1 MDTVVRRSRRRRLKL
16 DLKTLNLAL
25 ELCDTIFQTGHAVAA
40 RIVHAEGVGP
50 FVYALPKALEHRCAL
65 LCSIIA
71 LILSAVSREPAP
83 MVSRRLRS
91 DQYLSASPSARQG

>member
-1 MDTVVRRSRRRRLKL
+1 MGTVFRRSRRRSKP
-16 DLKTLNLAL
+16 DLKPLNLSL
-25 ELCDTIFQTGHAVAA
+25 KVCDAIFQTEHVVAA